1 MIEKY
6 PVVNGYKTC
15 SKCLDNKPTSE
26 FYKNKS
32 KNGYRSKCTS
42 CVLEE
47 NKIQKEIYRARP
59 ETQIKIKVYRK
70 KYYKENIKTIK
81 EKRILNRKAFNKTVA
96 KWHNKKYREDPAYNV
111 EHRFRTRL
119 QKLCRSLNY
128 AKKDRTSSY
137 LGCSKLEFKQHIES
151 LFRDG
156 MTWDNK
162 NLWVLD
168 HIKPCCAYNLTN
180 EDELKECFNFKN
192 IQPLWYFEN
201 EQKIKTDILWKL
213 QKQK

>member
-1 MIEKY
+1 MALGPAGTEAARIFEPMVWY
-6 PVVNGYKTC
+6 N
-15 SKCLDNKPTSE
+15 N
-26 FYKNKS
+26 
-32 KNGYRSKCTS
+32 RSLS
-42 CVLEE
+42 
-47 NKIQKEIYRARP
+47 
-59 ETQIKIKVYRK
+59 
-70 KYYKENIKTIK
+70 
-81 EKRILNRKAFNKTVA
+81 
-96 KWHNKKYREDPAYNV
+96 WV

-128 AKKDRTSSY
+128 TKKDRTSSY

-168 HIKPCCAYNLTN
+168 HVKPCCAYNLTN